1 MDFTLY
7 TQRKN
12 ETKVAMDS
20 VLKTAKELGLNQIVE
35 KVLADKRQLEDEK
48 FKLVVVGEFS
58 RGKSTFVNAMLGR
71 VMLPTSKQPTTNV
84 ISKIVYGNPPSYTL
98 HYRDGKQK
106 NIDEEEFLGI
116 RAQAEERESLVSRM
130 KAKVSDMLHKTVSF
144 ENIEYAK
151 IAYPLSFCQNQ
162 VEVVDTPGTNDL
174 NTGRMEITLNY
185 INQADAAILVLSAT
199 QALTQSE
206 LDFLKEQLIGNH
218 IEDIF
223 IVINYKDALD
233 NAAQEEEV
241 LQHVG
246 SNIYQHTGR
255 KPRIFLVS
263 SRQAL
268 LYRRNQN
275 GEQLKPKILLSVP
288 KDIETTGFP
297 AFETALGQ
305 YLSEE
310 RGLSKLRK
318 YASRLQSY
326 TREIEQTL
334 AMKLSVVDRSADD
347 IKEQQREMQPKFR
360 KTKRAAE
367 QIVAG
372 LQARLQAGETEL
384 MNRCRPM
391 LSKMKQ
397 AAVASIDGY
406 EDGMSEDDLKYLI
419 NKAIT
424 PIQKEMLDEMNQVQQ
439 ELTEREMEHAIADIR
454 TLWNDV
460 DIHANRLAMIE
471 KEQLAMNFYI
481 ERGNNEGAQKL
492 GMLAGSLLAGAMG
505 FGLLGFLALGF
516 LGAVAAE
523 SVAQKDP
530 RIELKNQLRSQM
542 DKQEKEFLRKTSEQ
556 YRNNIKRSTTAM
568 QLEITGRIDDM
579 EAQLQRI
586 IREKESKELS
596 AQEQKEQLL
605 AMQTNIRLIGQNAV
619 GVLNK

>member
-7 TQRKN
+7 TAKKN
-12 ETKVAMDS
+12 EMKSAMDQ
-20 VLKTAKELGLNQIVE
+20 VLDTARELGLKQVME
-35 KVLADKRQLEDEK
+35 KVTADKRQLDDER
-48 FKLVVVGEFS
+48 FQLVVVGEFS

-71 VMLPTSKQPTTNV
+71 LMLPASKQPTTNV

-144 ENIEYAK
+144 DDIEYAE

-174 NTGRMEITLNY
+174 NTGRMEITVNY
-185 INQADAAILVLSAT
+185 IHQADAAILVLSAT

-206 LDFLKEQLIGNH
+206 LDFLKEQLIGNY

-223 IVINYKDALD
+223 IVINYKDALE
-233 NAAQEEEV
+233 NATQEESV

-246 SNIYQHTGR
+246 EGIYQHTGR

-275 GEQLKPKILLSVP
+275 GEQLKAKTLLSMP
-288 KDIETTGFP
+288 KDIEITGFP
-297 AFETALGQ
+297 AFESALGQ

-310 RGLSKLRK
+310 KGLSKLRK
-318 YASRLQSY
+318 YAARLESY
-326 TREIEQTL
+326 TREIEQAL

-347 IKEQQREMQPKFR
+347 VKAQLSGMRPKFN
-360 KTKRAAE
+360 KTKRSAE
-367 QIVAG
+367 QIIAE
-372 LQARLQAGETEL
+372 LNTCLLAGETEL
-384 MNRCRPM
+384 LNRCRPM

-406 EDGMSEDDLKYLI
+406 RDGMSEEDLKYLI

-424 PIQKEMLDEMNQVQQ
+424 PIQKEMLDELNQIQQ
-439 ELTEREMEHAIADIR
+439 DVVGQEMERTMARMRELWADINIHTSALTMIEREQAVMSFQIDRSSSDASGWGMVIGG
-454 TLWNDV
+454 LV
-460 DIHANRLAMIE
+460 GLA
-471 KEQLAMNFYI
+471 
-481 ERGNNEGAQKL
+481 
-492 GMLAGSLLAGAMG
+492 AGV
-505 FGLLGFLALGF
+505 GFLAIAGWALIG
-516 LGAVAAE
+516 GAVGE
-523 SVAQKDP
+523 RFFKNDL

-542 DKQEKEFLRKTSEQ
+542 DKQEKEFLRKTSERYKQ
-556 YRNNIKRSTTAM
+556 NIKRFTTAM
-568 QLEITGRIDDM
+568 ELEVTGRIDDM

-586 IREKESKELS
+586 IREKESREIS

-605 AMQTNIRLIGQNAV
+605 ATQTSIRLIGQNAV
-619 GVLNK
+619 GVLNR